1 MIHFSVESNADD
13 NICIEILSS
22 VIDIQIKYRT
32 HSIHW
37 FTEKYLLDK

>member
-1 MIHFSVESNADD
+1 MIYYTVESNADY
-13 NICIEILSS
+13 NICSEILSS

-37 FTEKYLLDK
+37 FTENNLMDK